1 MDAGEPAGV
10 RWAPWPPTALLVIA
24 AGGACSAA
32 WMMHASLPLIWRQ
45 ALAFNWWLVLPAAA
59 LTLASI
65 GLRFIRWQ
73 FLLRRARLVL
83 PARPSLSIFLA
94 GLAML
99 LTPAYAGEGVKAWLV
114 GRAVPGATT
123 RAAGAVA
130 AERVFDAVALCLVGG
145 LALAAT
151 GDTHTGGLLL
161 AAGALGLLLAAG
173 AIRAAP
179 PLLAWLWRVRGTSA
193 AGVRPFIVDGRG
205 VVIALALSA
214 SAWTAGCLTLYV
226 VCRGAGVP
234 LGPTAAAGTYALST
248 LLGGLTLLPAGVGVV
263 GTVILLR
270 LQAGGATLQQAVLVA
285 VLVRLVTVWL
295 TATIGIVA
303 TGRAWLQVRGRP
315 WAMAPLPAHFDR
327 LAPRYDRQLSAATRE
342 RVVGRKVA
350 LTLAQLREAGIA
362 PGARLLDAGC
372 GPGWYVAA
380 LTRAGYRLIGLDAAH
395 RQVLAARCALAAGTA
410 PDSAAPASS
419 RADRCAHGRWPASGS
434 DPAFVTGSALA
445 LPFASGAFDAAL
457 AVNVL
462 HHVGDARL
470 QNRALAELGRVVRPA
485 GLVIVHELATVNP
498 LYRLYMTYLFP
509 LWRQIDL
516 GTEVWLDPR
525 ALPAVPGLQCA
536 SVAHYTFLPD
546 FTPRRLYRLLGG
558 LEARLERSRWARY
571 GAHFTAVYR
580 RTPGERPV
588 PLPLPEREAAGT
600 HRPLRSAGP
609 PAVARR

>member
-1 MDAGEPAGV
+1 
-10 RWAPWPPTALLVIA
+10 
-24 AGGACSAA
+24 
-32 WMMHASLPLIWRQ
+32 MHASLPLIWRQ

-73 FLLRRARLVL
+73 FLLRRARVVL

-114 GRAVPGATT
+114 GRAVPGATA

-130 AERVFDAVALCLVGG
+130 AERIFDAVALCLVGG
-145 LALAAT
+145 LALAAS
-151 GDTHTGGLLL
+151 GDPRTGGLLL

-173 AIRAAP
+173 VIRAAP
-179 PLLAWLWRVRGTSA
+179 PLLAWLWRARGTSA

-205 VVIALALSA
+205 MAIALALSV

-226 VCRGAGVP
+226 VGLGAGAP
-234 LGPTAAAGTYALST
+234 LGPAAATGTYAVST

-295 TATIGIVA
+295 TAAIGVIA
-303 TGRAWLQVRGRP
+303 TWRAWLQMRGRP
-315 WAMAPLPAHFDR
+315 WTLPGTAAHFDA
-327 LAPRYDRQLSAATRE
+327 LAPSYDQQLSTATRE
-342 RVVGRKVA
+342 RIVGRKVA
-350 LTLAQLREAGIA
+350 LTLARLHEAGIA

-380 LTRAGYRLIGLDAAH
+380 LARAGYRVVGLDAAH
-395 RQVLAARCALAAGTA
+395 CQILAARRGLTAGAGLGAAPLAASVACRPVPEG
-410 PDSAAPASS
+410 
-419 RADRCAHGRWPASGS
+419 WPAAAGG

-462 HHVGDARL
+462 HHVGDAR
-470 QNRALAELGRVVRPA
+470 QQARALAELGRVVRPA

-525 ALPAVPGLQCA
+525 ALPAAPGLECA

-580 RTPGERPV
+580 REPAARPV
-588 PLPLPEREAAGT
+588 PLPLPGREAAGT
-600 HRPLRSAGP
+600 HRPLRPAGP